1 MGSMIAYGISKLLSC
16 QTKSKKNAQ
25 FITFLSSYTYVYLN
39 NNSTVRNNEVTIV
52 TRKCLISFLV
62 VSDVYLLKIK

>member
-1 MGSMIAYGISKLLSC
+1 MIAHGILKLLSYR
-16 QTKSKKNAQ
+16 TKSKKNAQ

-39 NNSTVRNNEVTIV
+39 NDSTVRNNEVTIV
-52 TRKCLISFLV
+52 SRKCLISFLV

>member
-1 MGSMIAYGISKLLSC
+1 MIAYGILKLLSY

-25 FITFLSSYTYVYLN
+25 FITFLSSYIYVYLN
-39 NNSTVRNNEVTIV
+39 NDSTVGNNEVTIV